1 MYWILFFAR
10 HKIKNGKNGK
20 KTHVDKSRWTSN
32 NPNGNVIANDSSPH
46 GTAKRPKS
54 AKTVERASSH
64 LRKFP
69 HKNGQKDKGYTQ
81 KLSQSNKV
89 VCHFHHRHFK
99 EHRRGKKLRQSVD
112 QKNDRL
118 DSKN

>member
-10 HKIKNGKNGK
+10 HKIKNGKNSK

-54 AKTVERASSH
+54 AKTVERASCH

-89 VCHFHHRHFK
+89 VLMSIDFT
-99 EHRRGKKLRQSVD
+99 LR
-112 QKNDRL
+112 
-118 DSKN
+118 